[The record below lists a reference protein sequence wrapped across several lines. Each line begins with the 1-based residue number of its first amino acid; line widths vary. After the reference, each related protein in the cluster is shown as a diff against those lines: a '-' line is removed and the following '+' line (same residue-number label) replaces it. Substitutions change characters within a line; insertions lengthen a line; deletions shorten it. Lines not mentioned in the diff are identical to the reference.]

1 MPVSFY
7 DLMKYAK
14 TGIAAPGMNVYDK
27 QKALSMLGGSYPVS
41 TLTGISPFT
50 FLGDGSRLIAWSIIG
65 NLDQSDTPVQGSPV
79 FPQECGD
86 ETQNLYDKTVTD
98 GVTNGYY
105 INKNT
110 QQEQALSTYEISYPI
125 SVTAGQTYKWTF
137 NNSDGQTH
145 SAPTVGYYDSTDTMI
160 GVASHANAVT
170 EFDFT
175 VPAGCTY
182 IRASVYKSKKD
193 QAMLTLATAEQGAY
207 IPIAFNSVTQRVRL
221 DEPIRKIGNHVDVLS
236 SDGTTTGTATR
247 EIKKLVFDGK
257 ESWTSASGVWYL
269 SSVDDYL
276 KTAEVTAVCSHYPV
290 QANVGGTSDVEE
302 GKMCFG
308 TNKTLMRLF
317 IKDTNY
323 STAADWKAYLAE
335 QFAAG
340 TPVTVWY
347 VLATPTVEQVTVP
360 VLTTV
365 TGENTLE
372 IGTELLP
379 SGISITGRIQS
390 IGYILTDTDDYI
402 IKDVRDFIITV
413 EE

>member
-1 MPVSFY
+1 MTSILNLY
-7 DLMKYAK
+7 RYAK
-14 TGIAAPGMNVYDK
+14 TGVASKDMTAYEK
-27 QKALSMLGGSYPVS
+27 LLALQLAGSGFPVI
-41 TLTGISPFT
+41 TLYGISPFV
-50 FLGDGSRLIAWSIIG
+50 FLGDGLRLTSWSIVG
-65 NLDQSDTPVQGSPV
+65 NLEQSGTPVQGSPA

-86 ETQNLYDKTVTD
+86 ETQNLYDKTITN

-110 QQEQALSTYEISYPI
+110 QQEQALSTYEISYQI

-160 GVASHANAVT
+160 GVANHANSVT
-170 EFDFT
+170 EFEFT

-193 QAMLTLATAEQGAY
+193 QAMLTLASAEKGAY
-207 IPIAFNSVTQRVRL
+207 IPITFNGVTQRVRL

-236 SDGTTTGTATR
+236 SDGTETGTATR

-290 QANVGGTSDVEE
+290 QSNVGGTGDVEE

-308 TNKTLMRLF
+308 TSKTLMRLF

-323 STAADWKAYLAE
+323 STAADWKAYLAA

-347 VLATPTVEQVTVP
+347 VLAAPTVEHVAVP
-360 VLTTV
+360 VLTTSD
-365 TGENTLE
+365 GENTLE
-372 IGTELLP
+372 IGTTLP
-379 SGISITGRIQS
+379 PSSISITGHIQN
-390 IGYILTDTDDYI
+390 IGYILTDADDYI
-402 IKDVRDFIITV
+402 IKDVRDYIITV

>member
-1 MPVSFY
+1 MTSILNLY
-7 DLMKYAK
+7 RYAK
-14 TGIAAPGMNVYDK
+14 TGVASKDMTAHEK
-27 QKALSMLGGSYPVS
+27 LLALQLAGSGFPVI
-41 TLTGISPFT
+41 TLYGISPFV
-50 FLGDGSRLIAWSIIG
+50 FLGDGSRLTSWSIIG
-65 NLDQSDTPVQGSPV
+65 NLEQSGTPVQGSPA

-86 ETQNLYDKTVTD
+86 ETQNLYDKTITD

-110 QQEQALSTYEISYPI
+110 QQEQALSTYEISYQI

-160 GVASHANAVT
+160 GVANHANSVT
-170 EFDFT
+170 EFEFT

-207 IPIAFNSVTQRVRL
+207 IPITFNSVTQRVRL

-236 SDGTTTGTATR
+236 SDGTETGTATR

-290 QANVGGTSDVEE
+290 QANAAGTGDVEN

-308 TNKTLMRLF
+308 TSKTLMRLF

-323 STAADWKAYLAE
+323 STTADWKAYLAA

-372 IGTELLP
+372 IGTELPP
-379 SGISITGRIQS
+379 SGISITGHIQS

-402 IKDVRDFIITV
+402 IKDVRDYIITV